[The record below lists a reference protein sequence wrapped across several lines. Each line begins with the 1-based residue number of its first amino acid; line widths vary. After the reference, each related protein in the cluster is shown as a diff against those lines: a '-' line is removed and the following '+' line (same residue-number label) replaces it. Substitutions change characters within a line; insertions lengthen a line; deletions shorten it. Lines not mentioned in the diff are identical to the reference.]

1 MTDIHHEVMVSSPEW
16 VDSTPRL
23 PDTRT
28 VSQSRDW
35 FFCFGQAMV
44 RAVWA
49 VLRCVSS
56 ATSKAKATSS
66 LPRTCSSVFLRPSS
80 TLGPAACWRRPLSR
94 WAAWTDC
101 RSAAPGCGVAWRKL
115 SVKLAKELLKAKR
128 RLFCFFFTVTFPG
141 CCILHVSS
149 SKVSGCLCFNFACKT
164 IQFGSRVR
172 HDCFDLVKMSGNAPL
187 LYQIVYPWNFD
198 FIWRL
203 Q

>member
-1 MTDIHHEVMVSSPEW
+1 MKQFFGFFFCIFCEHFIVHEMTDIHHEVMVSSPEW

-115 SVKLAKELLKAKR
+115 SVKLAKELLKATRSFFFFFLHRYLSWLLHFTRLKLEGQ
-128 RLFCFFFTVTFPG
+128 RLFM
-141 CCILHVSS
+141 L
-149 SKVSGCLCFNFACKT
+149 
-164 IQFGSRVR
+164 
-172 HDCFDLVKMSGNAPL
+172 
-187 LYQIVYPWNFD
+187 
-198 FIWRL
+198 
-203 Q
+203 